1 VVAAHPAIVSHLN
14 PTIAAARDQLDA
26 AEKASDQRTMQT
38 AEYQAAVYAAAD
50 ARSRETSLRDNS
62 PGSSDLVQAGQD
74 MIKADNAV
82 TELLTRAQA
91 SDPQVIAA
99 RQAMAAARSG
109 TAQ

>member
-1 VVAAHPAIVSHLN
+1 
-14 PTIAAARDQLDA
+14 
-26 AEKASDQRTMQT
+26 
-38 AEYQAAVYAAAD
+38 
-50 ARSRETSLRDNS
+50 
-62 PGSSDLVQAGQD
+62 